1 MNRTLVIGSLVAAL
15 AVTTGTSAATHC
27 SIHPEKGATDAQL
40 AGLAK
45 VSKAD
50 AEKSALARVKL
61 PATVAGAELEA
72 EHGCLVWSFD
82 LKLTGKSGVQEVQ
95 VDAGTG
101 KVLSAKHET
110 DQQESAEAAHEA
122 TEAKKP

>member
-1 MNRTLVIGSLVAAL
+1 MNRSLSIGLLIAAL
-15 AVTTGTSAATHC
+15 AITTVTSAATKC

-45 VSKAD
+45 VSRAD
-50 AEKSALARVKL
+50 AEKSALARIKA

-72 EHGCLVWSFD
+72 DHGCLVWSFD
-82 LKLTGKSGVQEVQ
+82 LKVTGKSGVEEVQ

-101 KVLSAKHET
+101 KVLSAKHESAA
-110 DQQESAEAAHEA
+110 QESAEA
-122 TEAKKP
+122 KKP